1 MKWGRSMECLR
12 SVLGGEEAE
21 SIERDRGNEIWN
33 RDASLYRNFIKL
45 DRSRAIESY
54 QALKRRDLV
63 VELAIEDLT
72 RGFLNREVQWIEI
85 VIE

>member
-1 MKWGRSMECLR
+1 MKSLKT
-12 SVLGGEEAE
+12 V
-21 SIERDRGNEIWN
+21 ERDRGCDIKNC
-33 RDASLYRNFIKL
+33 DDSLYRNLINF
-45 DRSRAIESY
+45 DRLRAIESY
-54 QALKRRDLV
+54 QALKRRDLA